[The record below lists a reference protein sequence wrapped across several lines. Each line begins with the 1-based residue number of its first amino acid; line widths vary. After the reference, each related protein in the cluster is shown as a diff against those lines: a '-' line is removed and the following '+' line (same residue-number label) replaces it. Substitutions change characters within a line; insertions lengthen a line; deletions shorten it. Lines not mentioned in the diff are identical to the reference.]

1 MRMELYLIR
10 HPKTAAP
17 DGVCYGQSEWPLA
30 EDPEAVA
37 ARLSPLLP
45 EHFHLYSSPSER
57 AAELARAL
65 GRPSYDDR
73 LLEIDFGEWE
83 GVPFATID
91 PELIARW
98 AANPFGFQPPGG
110 ESAAEMAIRALE
122 WWQETRERRLDV
134 DAIVVVGHAGP
145 LKAIAGHLLGLPRER
160 WLALDFAC
168 SHATRIDV
176 APWGATLKWFN
187 R

>member
-1 MRMELYLIR
+1 MELYLIR

-37 ARLSPLLP
+37 ARLTPLLP

-134 DAIVVVGHAGP
+134 DAIVVGHAGP